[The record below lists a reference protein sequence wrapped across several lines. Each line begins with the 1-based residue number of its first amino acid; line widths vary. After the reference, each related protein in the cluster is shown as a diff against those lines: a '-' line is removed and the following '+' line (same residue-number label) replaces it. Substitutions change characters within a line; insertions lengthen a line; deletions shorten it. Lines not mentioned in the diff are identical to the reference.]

1 MAISIKSL
9 GCFRAVIDSGSV
21 TGAAR
26 KLAVTQPAVSRLLS
40 QLESDIGFELFVRS
54 KGRLIPTDA
63 AVALAK
69 EVDVALQSVERVTQ
83 LAVNLRNHDY
93 GELSIVSP
101 PSFAERVV
109 TRLIAGFVHEFPN
122 TRVSLDSR
130 SMPTAQDLIALR
142 AVDCGFARLPLEHPD
157 LEFETW
163 VSSGTVCVLRADHPL
178 TRRKNISATQL
189 KGEPL
194 ILLGRGRASRD
205 VLDDSFAAA
214 KVRPLVRIETHTVS
228 AACALVRQN
237 AGIAIVNETL
247 AAQYADKSIVMRR
260 YSPDI
265 RHEYAFVVSANVPMT
280 RITEQFRIFCREF
293 FAANP
298 DPATWSKG

>member
-83 LAVNLRNHDY
+83 LAVNLGNHDY